1 MKRAFLILSMAA
13 IIATSWAPANAA
25 NPEAPGQNRTT
36 TASNGRGPGDRGGGS
51 GSGRG
56 PAATATPTPTS
67 APTPLV
73 QPTTEPTA
81 QATPTAAAAT
91 ATPSASGS
99 TTPQPTASPSAVP
112 KATATAAPTQAPVPT
127 SAPAGVG
134 LNPSGL
140 SIPPPLSGYR
150 RHHFTDFP
158 NETRLGDG
166 LHADTLRYLQPRPN
180 AAQDC
185 TYRDSSGRGV
195 YCTRRTTYESGGLL
209 RQWLHTENK
218 GQSGISHVPTG
229 DVNYVSGLKW
239 TVPNQ
244 AEFIV
249 SFVARFDDIPGRK
262 VAYLRWCGP
271 RIGEPGYCEDNFPE
285 AKLEPGP
292 RGNAFHHHEGQKT
305 QNSYSLN
312 TELDRWHLYQMHVKP
327 GKFVDF
333 YLDGRLIGH
342 ATQGVTSSPSYW
354 VFQAETYLGGQALP
368 YPHHEGWIEF
378 DSYALDLPS

>member
-1 MKRAFLILSMAA
+1 MLSMAA
-13 IIATSWAPANAA
+13 IVAAGWEPANAA
-25 NPEAPGQNRTT
+25 NRDAPGQNRTT
-36 TASNGRGPGDRGGGS
+36 ESNGRGSGDRGSGN

-56 PAATATPTPTS
+56 PAPTATPAPTIAS
-67 APTPLV
+67 APSAPASV
-73 QPTTEPTA
+73 APSA
-81 QATPTAAAAT
+81 QPTAAA
-91 ATPSASGS
+91 
-99 TTPQPTASPSAVP
+99 TASPSASATP
-112 KATATAAPTQAPVPT
+112 RATASTGPSPSATSSPVQQATVTPAPTPAPAPT
-127 SAPAGVG
+127 SPPAAAG

-140 SIPPPLSGYR
+140 TIPPPLAGYR
-150 RHHFTDFP
+150 RHHFTEFP

-166 LHADTLRYLQPRPN
+166 LHPDTLRYLQPRPSVS
-180 AAQDC
+180 QDC

-239 TVPNQ
+239 TVANQ
-244 AEFIV
+244 ADFVV

-312 TELDRWHLYQMHVKP
+312 TELDRWHLYQMHVKA
-327 GKFVDF
+327 GRFVDF

-368 YPHHEGWIEF
+368 YPHNQGWIEF
-378 DSYALDLPS
+378 DSYALDLPG